1 MKETRTRAAEFDD
14 LSLVQQAREG
24 SRDAFETIVVR
35 HQAVV
40 RRMLWRMLGNPQ
52 DVDDVAQEVFLSLL
66 QAVDGFRRESKFQTW
81 LLSITRHKAIDWL
94 RNRKRVEQTASG
106 AVDQLVDQQ
115 MAAATRIGSG
125 PEPLEQDALQHCLE
139 QLNEPHRI
147 LVQAFYF
154 EGQRATELAQK
165 YGQATSA
172 IRTKLMRIRR
182 SLAKC
187 IERNMTR

>member
-1 MKETRTRAAEFDD
+1 MKETRNRAAEFDD
-14 LSLVQQAREG
+14 LSLVHQAREG

-40 RRMLWRMLGNPQ
+40 RRILWRMLGNPQ

-94 RNRKRVEQTASG
+94 RNRERSERTATG
-106 AVDQLVDQQ
+106 AVDQLVDRQI
-115 MAAATRIGSG
+115 AAATRAGSG
-125 PEPLEQDALQHCLE
+125 PVPLEQEALQHCLE
-139 QLNEPHRI
+139 QLNESHRI

-172 IRTKLMRIRR
+172 IRTRLMRIRR

-187 IERNMTR
+187 IERRLTR